1 MNSYLIL
8 NNKPNSKLLIEFLIN
23 NNNFND
29 LMLKFINEVIEIKN
43 YFIKDGRDRDKD
55 ISKSKTLLVQFG
67 CKFFIILSLFQ
78 RWRKKYAIIQ
88 LNIG

>member
-1 MNSYLIL
+1 MINKEFIPYFLYEWMDSIHNIIV

-43 YFIKDGRDRDKD
+43 YFI
-55 ISKSKTLLVQFG
+55 
-67 CKFFIILSLFQ
+67 
-78 RWRKKYAIIQ
+78 
-88 LNIG
+88 